1 MGPAHMRV
9 FISLSVPRS
18 WPESLSKAL
27 SLAVCPALLSPTWC
41 PAARILQAQ
50 CRPRISGKPFSDSG
64 RGRGGAKGSFY
75 SQAMDF
81 YYFLCVTNI
90 PLFPGA
96 TECWAWWE
104 MANCE
109 LRSCFSYKRWKFI
122 FILVSLC
129 EVRMQRFKWKEISKL
144 LS

>member
-18 WPESLSKAL
+18 WPESLSKAQC
-27 SLAVCPALLSPTWC
+27 LAVCPALLSPTWC

-50 CRPRISGKPFSDSG
+50 SRPRISGKPFSDSG
-64 RGRGGAKGSFY
+64 WGRGGAKGSFH
-75 SQAMDF
+75 SQAVDF

-96 TECWAWWE
+96 TG
-104 MANCE
+104 
-109 LRSCFSYKRWKFI
+109 
-122 FILVSLC
+122 V
-129 EVRMQRFKWKEISKL
+129 
-144 LS
+144 LSVVGNG